1 MSQLDPKIVEVL
13 RKYGF
18 GRDAAWNC
26 HGTWVVYHKVLEQ
39 IAAKAGVRYDEP
51 KILVADKDAAA
62 ILVTGSLGDAAEWSI
77 GEAVI
82 GLNYKVKNNQPG
94 YPFAMAEKRAKD
106 RVILK
111 LIGLHGLAYSEEE
124 ADEFKD
130 SAPNAGPTKAPEAAN
145 GNPPSKPA
153 AKPTNDRSAIEAEW
167 IAKRKPGP
175 RLNEADSKTLAAT
188 LKLGVSNSEDI
199 EDLRAFGSA
208 HSDDAA
214 KLADAQYVEFRW
226 AYVEAEQVF
235 RKAAA

>member
-1 MSQLDPKIVEVL
+1 MSGQLDPKIVEVL

-62 ILVTGSLGDAAEWSI
+62 ILVAGSLGDAVEWSI

-130 SAPNAGPTKAPEAAN
+130 SAPGPASPADKSLANVGVEPEDQKAATEAKWL
-145 GNPPSKPA
+145 S
-153 AKPTNDRSAIEAEW
+153 E
-167 IAKRKPGP
+167 RKPGP
-175 RLNEADSKTLAAT
+175 RLNEQDGKTLLAT
-188 LKLGVSNSEDI
+188 LRLGLKNCE
-199 EDLRAFGSA
+199 
-208 HSDDAA
+208 DDADLSTFA
-214 KLADAQYVEFRW
+214 GGNAAEIATLPDAQYVAFKWSYLDALQR
-226 AYVEAEQVF
+226 F
-235 RKAAA
+235 KKAA